1 MTIQEKTKLKLL
13 NLKIKLWIKDRHNKG
28 LFSLFDAAFSKKYLE
43 KNLNYDNLNYIYD
56 CITSWDKYNNISYNV
71 GMSLDNLAK
80 DNTIMVHRVK
90 LNLDTKKEGLQTNS
104 TLLNMMNE
112 GLINQGHANAVGGSA
127 FSKTPSALTLTMTPL
142 VGLTGYINL
151 VAPYKENDTVI
162 FAVFPKDLVDED
174 GQLVNGHQYSDI
186 YDLSEKH
193 PRIKSEFMLGALLK
207 KDNSLDEFYTKDEI
221 INAKEISMKK

>member
-1 MTIQEKTKLKLL
+1 
-13 NLKIKLWIKDRHNKG
+13 
-28 LFSLFDAAFSKKYLE
+28 
-43 KNLNYDNLNYIYD
+43 
-56 CITSWDKYNNISYNV
+56 
-71 GMSLDNLAK
+71 
-80 DNTIMVHRVK
+80 
-90 LNLDTKKEGLQTNS
+90 
-104 TLLNMMNE
+104 
-112 GLINQGHANAVGGSA
+112 
-127 FSKTPSALTLTMTPL
+127 MTPL

-221 INAKEISMKK
+221 INSIKNSMKK